1 MEVVVL
7 KYLKPHSPE
16 WFAALKKVNP
26 NQAAQT
32 KQILSLAGR
41 DDVCSI
47 CGDVPATDYRLA
59 GAQPTSG
66 SVATLRLCKDC
77 IGIRRTKFGEDF
89 VPFTN

>member
-1 MEVVVL
+1 MS

-16 WFAALKKVNP
+16 WFAALTRVNP

-47 CGDVPATDYRLA
+47 CGEDPAKDYKLA
-59 GAQPTSG
+59 GAQTTSV

-77 IGIRRTKFGEDF
+77 LGIRRTQFGEHY
-89 VPFTN
+89 VPFEKCAE